1 MGNSNSSLNDKVNE
15 ILNDK
20 SPVSPAPG
28 AAGVPIITE
37 APRNTFV
44 GATESPTSSAP
55 LPTGPVITSPTSV
68 EQSATSDVPV
78 SGINI
83 TSPTSAAP
91 TTTLF
96 GYSQPVVATS
106 SPSKKSKVHV
116 AAFGFNYKGPADD
129 LNSAVEAALRAS
141 PKPSKDLNKAVQEA
155 MLSEAY
161 PQKGGY
167 TYAGEVNSEPQAG
180 GNSTG
185 QIYLD
190 PSLFLSESEQVG
202 GTNEFNPEKFFNDM
216 QKGGQDYLSPGSV
229 VHRGKKVKK
238 TGLDKTFDT
247 SPDTDDDD
255 GFDLD
260 EEGLEQDTDEEE
272 DTEDVKNKVKHL
284 RAMVA
289 RSKGKK
295 VVKGKRRHNKRMTE
309 TGGASENSVSEY
321 LDTTSSINT
330 SDVKLISMKRK

>member
-15 ILNDK
+15 ILGET
-20 SPVSPAPG
+20 SATAPASGVS
-28 AAGVPIITE
+28 GVPVVITE
-37 APRNTFV
+37 APKNTFV
-44 GATESPTSSAP
+44 TGTTESPTSSAP
-55 LPTGPVITSPTSV
+55 VPSGPVVTSPTSV
-68 EQSATSDVPV
+68 EQSATSAAPV
-78 SGINI
+78 AGISI
-83 TSPTSAAP
+83 LSPTSAAP
-91 TTTLF
+91 
-96 GYSQPVVATS
+96 VVS
-106 SPSKKSKVHV
+106 SPSKKSKNTNVHV
-116 AAFGFNYKGPADD
+116 AAFGFNYNGPASN
-129 LNSAVEAALRAS
+129 LNAAVEQALRAS
-141 PKPSKDLNKAVQEA
+141 PKPSKDLNKAVQDA
-155 MLSEAY
+155 MLSEAS
-161 PQKGGY
+161 PQTQKGGY

-180 GNSTG
+180 GNTIG
-185 QIYLD
+185 QIHLD

-247 SPDTDDDD
+247 SPDTDEDD
-255 GFDLD
+255 GFDLE

-295 VVKGKRRHNKRMTE
+295 AAKTVKGSRRHNKRMTE

-330 SDVKLISMKRK
+330 SDVKLISMNKHKK

>member
-20 SPVSPAPG
+20 TPTSPASG
-28 AAGVPIITE
+28 AAGAPTVLTE
-37 APRNTFV
+37 APKNTFV
-44 GATESPTSSAP
+44 TATTESPTSSAP
-55 LPTGPVITSPTSV
+55 LPTGNFITSPTSV
-68 EQSATSDVPV
+68 EQSATSAAPVPA
-78 SGINI
+78 GISI
-83 TSPTSAAP
+83 MSPTSVA
-91 TTTLF
+91 
-96 GYSQPVVATS
+96 PVVS
-106 SPSKKSKVHV
+106 SPSKKSKNPNVHV
-116 AAFGFNYKGPADD
+116 AAFGFNYNGPASN
-129 LNSAVEAALRAS
+129 LNAAVEQALRAS
-141 PKPSKDLNKAVQEA
+141 PKPSKDLNKAVQDA
-155 MLSEAY
+155 MLSEAS

-180 GNSTG
+180 GNTTG
-185 QIYLD
+185 QIHLD
-190 PSLFLSESEQVG
+190 PSLFLTESEQVG

-247 SPDTDDDD
+247 SPDIDDDD

-295 VVKGKRRHNKRMTE
+295 AAKTVKGTRRHNKRMTE

>member
-1 MGNSNSSLNDKVNE
+1 
-15 ILNDK
+15 
-20 SPVSPAPG
+20 
-28 AAGVPIITE
+28 
-37 APRNTFV
+37 
-44 GATESPTSSAP
+44 
-55 LPTGPVITSPTSV
+55 
-68 EQSATSDVPV
+68 
-78 SGINI
+78 
-83 TSPTSAAP
+83 
-91 TTTLF
+91 
-96 GYSQPVVATS
+96 
-106 SPSKKSKVHV
+106 
-116 AAFGFNYKGPADD
+116 
-129 LNSAVEAALRAS
+129 
-141 PKPSKDLNKAVQEA
+141 
-155 MLSEAY
+155 MLSEAS
-161 PQKGGY
+161 PQTQKGGY

-180 GNSTG
+180 GNTTG
-185 QIYLD
+185 QIHLD

-247 SPDTDDDD
+247 SPDTDEDD

-295 VVKGKRRHNKRMTE
+295 VVKGTRRHNKRMTE

>member
-15 ILNDK
+15 ILNEAT
-20 SPVSPAPG
+20 PTAPTPG
-28 AAGVPIITE
+28 AAGVPTLTE
-37 APRNTFV
+37 APKNTYV

-55 LPTGPVITSPTSV
+55 LPTGPVTTSPTSV
-68 EQSATSDVPV
+68 EQSATSAAPIA
-78 SGINI
+78 GISI
-83 TSPTSAAP
+83 VSPTSAAP
-91 TTTLF
+91 F
-96 GYSQPVVATS
+96 VS
-106 SPSKKSKVHV
+106 SPSKKSKIHV

-141 PKPSKDLNKAVQEA
+141 PKPSKDLNRAVQEA

-185 QIYLD
+185 QIHLD

-247 SPDTDDDD
+247 SPDTDEDD

-321 LDTTSSINT
+321 LNTTSSINT

>member
-1 MGNSNSSLNDKVNE
+1 M
-15 ILNDK
+15 
-20 SPVSPAPG
+20 
-28 AAGVPIITE
+28 
-37 APRNTFV
+37 
-44 GATESPTSSAP
+44 
-55 LPTGPVITSPTSV
+55 
-68 EQSATSDVPV
+68 
-78 SGINI
+78 
-83 TSPTSAAP
+83 SPTSAAP
-91 TTTLF
+91 
-96 GYSQPVVATS
+96 VVAS
-106 SPSKKSKVHV
+106 QSKKSNVHV
-116 AAFGFNYKGPADD
+116 SAFGFNYNGPPSN
-129 LNSAVEAALRAS
+129 LNAAVEQALRAS
-141 PKPSKDLNKAVQEA
+141 PKPSKDLNKAVQDA
-155 MLSEAY
+155 MLSSEAA
-161 PQKGGY
+161 PKTQNGGY

-247 SPDTDDDD
+247 SPDTDEDD
-255 GFDLD
+255 GFDLE

-289 RSKGKK
+289 RSKGRKAAK
-295 VVKGKRRHNKRMTE
+295 TIKGKRRHNKRMTE

-321 LDTTSSINT
+321 LNTTSSINT

>member
-15 ILNDK
+15 ILNEAT
-20 SPVSPAPG
+20 PTAPAPG
-28 AAGVPIITE
+28 AAGAPIVTE
-37 APRNTFV
+37 APKNTYV

-55 LPTGPVITSPTSV
+55 LPTGPVTTSPTSV
-68 EQSATSDVPV
+68 EQSATSAAPIA
-78 SGINI
+78 GISI
-83 TSPTSAAP
+83 VSPTSAAP
-91 TTTLF
+91 F
-96 GYSQPVVATS
+96 VS
-106 SPSKKSKVHV
+106 SPSKKSKIHV

-141 PKPSKDLNKAVQEA
+141 PKPSKDLNRAVQEA

-185 QIYLD
+185 QIHLD

-247 SPDTDDDD
+247 SPDTDEDD

-321 LDTTSSINT
+321 LNTTSSINT

>member
-15 ILNDK
+15 ILNEAT
-20 SPVSPAPG
+20 PTAPTPG
-28 AAGVPIITE
+28 AAGVPTPTLTE
-37 APRNTFV
+37 APKNTYV

-55 LPTGPVITSPTSV
+55 LPTGPVTTSPTSV
-68 EQSATSDVPV
+68 EQSATSAAPIA
-78 SGINI
+78 GISI
-83 TSPTSAAP
+83 VSPTSAAP
-91 TTTLF
+91 F
-96 GYSQPVVATS
+96 VS
-106 SPSKKSKVHV
+106 SPSKKSKIHV

-141 PKPSKDLNKAVQEA
+141 PKPSKDLNRAVQEA

-185 QIYLD
+185 QIHLD

-247 SPDTDDDD
+247 SPDTDEDD

-321 LDTTSSINT
+321 LNTTSSINT

>member
-15 ILNDK
+15 ILAET
-20 SPVSPAPG
+20 SPAAPTSG
-28 AAGVPIITE
+28 VSGVPVVVTE
-37 APRNTFV
+37 APKNTFV
-44 GATESPTSSAP
+44 TGSTESPTSSAP
-55 LPTGPVITSPTSV
+55 VPSGPVATSPTSV
-68 EQSATSDVPV
+68 EQSATSPVPV
-78 SGINI
+78 PAAGISI
-83 TSPTSAAP
+83 MSPTSAAP
-91 TTTLF
+91 
-96 GYSQPVVATS
+96 VVAS
-106 SPSKKSKVHV
+106 QSKKSNVHV
-116 AAFGFNYKGPADD
+116 SAFGFNYNGPASN
-129 LNSAVEAALRAS
+129 LNAAVEQALRAS
-141 PKPSKDLNKAVQEA
+141 PKSSKDLNKAVQDA
-155 MLSEAY
+155 MLSEAS
-161 PQKGGY
+161 PQTQKGGY

-185 QIYLD
+185 QIHLD

-247 SPDTDDDD
+247 SPDTDEDD
-255 GFDLD
+255 GFDLE

-289 RSKGKK
+289 RSKGRK

-330 SDVKLISMKRK
+330 SDVKLISMNKHRK

>member
-15 ILNDK
+15 ILADT
-20 SPVSPAPG
+20 SPAAPASG
-28 AAGVPIITE
+28 LSVVVTE
-37 APRNTFV
+37 APKNTFV
-44 GATESPTSSAP
+44 TGSTDNSTSSAE
-55 LPTGPVITSPTSV
+55 LPKGPTSPTSV
-68 EQSATSDVPV
+68 EQSATSPV
-78 SGINI
+78 SVPAAGISI
-83 TSPTSAAP
+83 MSPTSAAP
-91 TTTLF
+91 
-96 GYSQPVVATS
+96 VVAS
-106 SPSKKSKVHV
+106 QSKKSNVRV
-116 AAFGFNYKGPADD
+116 SAFGFNYNGPANS
-129 LNSAVEAALRAS
+129 LNAAVEQALRAS
-141 PKPSKDLNKAVQEA
+141 PKPSKDLNKAVQDA
-155 MLSEAY
+155 MLSEAS
-161 PQKGGY
+161 PQIQKGGY

-185 QIYLD
+185 QIHLD

-216 QKGGQDYLSPGSV
+216 QKGGQDYLSPGSI
-229 VHRGKKVKK
+229 VHRGKKVNK

-247 SPDTDDDD
+247 SPDTDEDD
-255 GFDLD
+255 GFDLE

-289 RSKGKK
+289 RSKGRK

-330 SDVKLISMKRK
+330 SDVKLISMNKHRK

>member
-15 ILNDK
+15 ILNEAT
-20 SPVSPAPG
+20 PTAPAPG
-28 AAGVPIITE
+28 AAGVPTPTLTE
-37 APRNTFV
+37 APKNTYV

-55 LPTGPVITSPTSV
+55 LPTGPVTTSPTSV
-68 EQSATSDVPV
+68 EQSATSAAPIA
-78 SGINI
+78 GISI
-83 TSPTSAAP
+83 VSPTSAAP
-91 TTTLF
+91 F
-96 GYSQPVVATS
+96 VS
-106 SPSKKSKVHV
+106 SPSKKSKIHV

-141 PKPSKDLNKAVQEA
+141 PKPSKDLNRAVQEA

-185 QIYLD
+185 QIHLD

-247 SPDTDDDD
+247 SPDTDEDD

-321 LDTTSSINT
+321 LNTTSSINT

>member
-15 ILNDK
+15 ILNEAT
-20 SPVSPAPG
+20 PTAPAPG
-28 AAGVPIITE
+28 AAGAPIVTE
-37 APRNTFV
+37 APKNTYV

-55 LPTGPVITSPTSV
+55 LPTGPVTTSPTSV
-68 EQSATSDVPV
+68 EQSATSAAPV
-78 SGINI
+78 AGISI
-83 TSPTSAAP
+83 VSPTSAAP
-91 TTTLF
+91 F
-96 GYSQPVVATS
+96 VS
-106 SPSKKSKVHV
+106 SPSKKSKIHV

-141 PKPSKDLNKAVQEA
+141 PKPSKDLNRAVQEA

-185 QIYLD
+185 QIHLD

-247 SPDTDDDD
+247 SPDTDEDD

-321 LDTTSSINT
+321 LNTTSSINT

>member
-15 ILNDK
+15 ILNEAT
-20 SPVSPAPG
+20 PVAPAPG
-28 AAGVPIITE
+28 AAGVPTLTE
-37 APRNTFV
+37 APKNTYV
-44 GATESPTSSAP
+44 TGSTESPTSSAP
-55 LPTGPVITSPTSV
+55 LPTGPGTTSPTSV
-68 EQSATSDVPV
+68 EQSATSAAPV
-78 SGINI
+78 AGISI
-83 TSPTSAAP
+83 VSPTSAAP
-91 TTTLF
+91 F
-96 GYSQPVVATS
+96 VS
-106 SPSKKSKVHV
+106 SPSKKSKIHV

-141 PKPSKDLNKAVQEA
+141 PKPSKDLNRAVQEA
-155 MLSEAY
+155 MLSEAA

-167 TYAGEVNSEPQAG
+167 TYAAEVNSEPQAG

-247 SPDTDDDD
+247 SPDTDEDD

-321 LDTTSSINT
+321 LNTTSSINT

>member
-15 ILNDK
+15 ILNEAT
-20 SPVSPAPG
+20 PVAPAPG
-28 AAGVPIITE
+28 AAGVPILTE
-37 APRNTFV
+37 APKNAFV
-44 GATESPTSSAP
+44 TGTTESPTSSAP
-55 LPTGPVITSPTSV
+55 APSGPISTSPTSA
-68 EQSATSDVPV
+68 EQSATSAAPVPL
-78 SGINI
+78 GINVL
-83 TSPTSAAP
+83 SATSAA
-91 TTTLF
+91 
-96 GYSQPVVATS
+96 PVVATS
-106 SPSKKSKVHV
+106 SPSKKSKIHV

-141 PKPSKDLNKAVQEA
+141 PKPSKDLNKAVQDA
-155 MLSEAY
+155 MLSDAA
-161 PQKGGY
+161 PQTQKGGY

>member
-1 MGNSNSSLNDKVNE
+1 MMSRSGSIDSN
-15 ILNDK
+15 
-20 SPVSPAPG
+20 VSNCAITSFATPTAPAPG
-28 AAGVPIITE
+28 AAGVPTLTE
-37 APRNTFV
+37 APKNTFV
-44 GATESPTSSAP
+44 TGSTESPTSSAP
-55 LPTGPVITSPTSV
+55 LPTGPVTTSPTSV
-68 EQSATSDVPV
+68 EQSATSAAPV
-78 SGINI
+78 AGISI
-83 TSPTSAAP
+83 VSPTSAAP
-91 TTTLF
+91 F
-96 GYSQPVVATS
+96 VS
-106 SPSKKSKVHV
+106 SPSKKSKIHV

-141 PKPSKDLNKAVQEA
+141 PKPSKDLNRAVQEA

-185 QIYLD
+185 QIHLD

-247 SPDTDDDD
+247 SPDTDEDD

-321 LDTTSSINT
+321 LNTTSSINT

>member
-15 ILNDK
+15 ILNEAT
-20 SPVSPAPG
+20 PTAPAPG
-28 AAGVPIITE
+28 AAGVPTLTE
-37 APRNTFV
+37 APKNTYV

-55 LPTGPVITSPTSV
+55 LPTGPVTTSPTSV
-68 EQSATSDVPV
+68 EQSATSAAPIA
-78 SGINI
+78 GISI
-83 TSPTSAAP
+83 VSPTSAAP
-91 TTTLF
+91 F
-96 GYSQPVVATS
+96 VS
-106 SPSKKSKVHV
+106 SPSKKSKIHV

-141 PKPSKDLNKAVQEA
+141 PKPSKDLNRAVQEA

-185 QIYLD
+185 QIHLD

-247 SPDTDDDD
+247 SPDTDEDD

-321 LDTTSSINT
+321 LNTTSSINT

>member
-15 ILNDK
+15 ILGET
-20 SPVSPAPG
+20 SATAPASGVS
-28 AAGVPIITE
+28 GVPVVITE
-37 APRNTFV
+37 APKNTFV
-44 GATESPTSSAP
+44 TGTTESPTSSAP
-55 LPTGPVITSPTSV
+55 VPSGPVVTSPTSV
-68 EQSATSDVPV
+68 EQSATSAAPV
-78 SGINI
+78 AGISI
-83 TSPTSAAP
+83 LSPTSAAP
-91 TTTLF
+91 
-96 GYSQPVVATS
+96 VVS
-106 SPSKKSKVHV
+106 SPSKKSKNTNVHV
-116 AAFGFNYKGPADD
+116 AAFGFNYNGPASN
-129 LNSAVEAALRAS
+129 LNAAVEQALRAS
-141 PKPSKDLNKAVQEA
+141 PKPSKDLNKAVQDA
-155 MLSEAY
+155 MLSEAS
-161 PQKGGY
+161 PQTQKGGY

-180 GNSTG
+180 GNTTG
-185 QIYLD
+185 QIHLD

-247 SPDTDDDD
+247 SPDTDEDD

-295 VVKGKRRHNKRMTE
+295 VVKGTRRHNKRMTE